1 MIDRRSFLIT
11 TAPLV
16 LGLPAVM
23 RAQTLIERGRFN
35 DEQLPLAREQLLKMV
50 NNERAGAGL
59 SQLKLDEFACQVA
72 SRHAHDMVT
81 GGFLNHFGTDGL
93 KPYHRY
99 GLAGGTEALQE
110 NCSSAEGIE
119 SVSPLRVLNDLHD
132 MHQSMIDEVP
142 PRDGHRKTILFPYH
156 THVGFGIALKNRS
169 LRLDELYLGR
179 YLQFDPLI
187 TRAKP
192 RSSVVVTGKHLTSNH
207 FLFGVDVCFEPL
219 PVSLSVDWLRQN
231 PRPVS
236 LPDAFVH
243 LRPKVPEGTTYSDGG
258 TGDFDW
264 KPAGKFRVRVSL
276 SKGEPGIYTLIFWI
290 RKSPKDKGFVGAQA
304 CIESRES

>member
-11 TAPLV
+11 TTPLV
-16 LGLPAVM
+16 LGLPALM
-23 RAQTLIERGRFN
+23 RAQTLIERGRFD

-50 NNERAGAGL
+50 NTERAGAGL
-59 SQLKLDEFACQVA
+59 SQLKLDELACQVA
-72 SRHAHDMVT
+72 GRHARDMVT
-81 GGFLNHFGTDGL
+81 GGFINHFGTNGL

-99 GLAGGTEALQE
+99 GLAGGTDALQE
-110 NCSSAEGIE
+110 NCSSAEGIG

-132 MHQSMIDEVP
+132 MHQSMMDEVP
-142 PRDGHRKTILFPYH
+142 PQDGHRKTILFAYH
-156 THVGFGIALKNRS
+156 THVGFGIALENRS

-179 YLQFDPLI
+179 YLQFDPFV

-192 RSSVVVTGKHLTSNH
+192 KSSVILTGKHLTSNH

-219 PVSLSVDWLRQN
+219 TGSLSLEWLRQN
-231 PRPVS
+231 PKSIS

-243 LRPKVPEGTTYSDGG
+243 LRPKVPAGTTYTDGG

-264 KPAGKFRVRVSL
+264 KPAGNFRVRVSL
-276 SKGEPGIYTLIFWI
+276 SKGEPGIYTLIFWL